1 MFVSAI
7 FADNSSQQQEEEEEE
22 QSAILG
28 IQLWAVDKHRV
39 QVEVLAAADI
49 LSKEEEELG
58 IPQQQREDKLG
69 FVEEDNIVTTLE
81 EGVEE
86 EGSIAVGL
94 VAVELVVGMAEQD
107 MAEEQEL
114 LLAVEA
120 VVEALPVS

>member
-7 FADNSSQQQEEEEEE
+7 FADNSSQQQEEEEE

-28 IQLWAVDKHRV
+28 IQLWAVDKYRV